1 MILKIFF
8 KLEEELEFKGEN
20 SIVEI
25 REILFDNV
33 SFKYSKTN
41 NYVLKNINMKIQS
54 GKSYALVGENGA
66 GKSTIVKLLL
76 KLFDDYEGKI
86 FINGKN
92 IREIDIRTLNSLYS
106 VVFQDF
112 AKYEIEIRDNITL
125 GNNTISDEYIL
136 ETLTS
141 FKFDV
146 SNYRFK
152 NGLSTELGR
161 LSLKNTDLSLRQWQK
176 IALARAVVNN
186 GKCYILDEPTSSLD
200 PISETET
207 YFNFRH
213 ITKDNTSII
222 ITHRLGAAKIAD
234 EILVIDSGTIVE
246 RGSHEELISRDGLY
260 KKMYF
265 NQKTWYEEVSDE
277 QE

>member
-86 FINGKN
+86 FINRKN
-92 IREIDIRTLNSLYS
+92 IREINIRTLN
-106 VVFQDF
+106 
-112 AKYEIEIRDNITL
+112 
-125 GNNTISDEYIL
+125 
-136 ETLTS
+136 
-141 FKFDV
+141 
-146 SNYRFK
+146 
-152 NGLSTELGR
+152 
-161 LSLKNTDLSLRQWQK
+161 
-176 IALARAVVNN
+176 
-186 GKCYILDEPTSSLD
+186 
-200 PISETET
+200 
-207 YFNFRH
+207 
-213 ITKDNTSII
+213 
-222 ITHRLGAAKIAD
+222 
-234 EILVIDSGTIVE
+234 
-246 RGSHEELISRDGLY
+246 
-260 KKMYF
+260 
-265 NQKTWYEEVSDE
+265 
-277 QE
+277 